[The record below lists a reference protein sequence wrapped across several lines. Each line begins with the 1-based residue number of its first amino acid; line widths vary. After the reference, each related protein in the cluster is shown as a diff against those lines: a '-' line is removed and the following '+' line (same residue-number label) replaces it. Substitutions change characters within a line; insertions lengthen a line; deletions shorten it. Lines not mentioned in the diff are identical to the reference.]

1 MGNYV
6 ANMDLQIGDNLF
18 HHLEPITI
26 KLLPNDVDFLLKM
39 GMILEQE
46 DPKPTEAEQ
55 EDQKPAEPEKKRR
68 QKAKSGNAGGQ
79 EPMEK
84 QAAK

>member
-6 ANMDLQIGDNLF
+6 ANMDLQIGDKLF

-26 KLLPNDVDFLLKM
+26 NLPPNDVDFLLKM
-39 GMILEQE
+39 GMILEH
-46 DPKPTEAEQ
+46 

-79 EPMEK
+79 EPVSMEK